1 MEQDLIILILGV
13 LVLALID
20 AASIRFGV
28 DSREGW
34 HDPRNQEHPI
44 ALR

>member
-1 MEQDLIILILGV
+1 MEQDLVILILSV

-20 AASIRFGV
+20 AASIRWGV
-28 DSREGW
+28 DSREGS

-44 ALR
+44 ALK

>member
-1 MEQDLIILILGV
+1 MEQDLIVLILSV

-28 DSREGW
+28 DSRDGS
-34 HDPRNQEHPI
+34 HDPRNLEHPI
-44 ALR
+44 SLK